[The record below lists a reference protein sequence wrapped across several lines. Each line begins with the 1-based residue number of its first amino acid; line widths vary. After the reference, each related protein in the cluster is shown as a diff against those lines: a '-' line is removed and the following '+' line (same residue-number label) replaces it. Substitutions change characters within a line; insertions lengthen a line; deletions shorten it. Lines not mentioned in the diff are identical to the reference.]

1 MEAYNKKL
9 TEDQKLAMKD
19 ERIRLKELDEKRAKK
34 LELKE
39 RQKKY
44 GKPKMPLSAFL
55 LFHMEESKKSK
66 TNVLS
71 TKAKYDALSETQKSQ
86 YIQKAAASRV
96 EYKWVKCIRIMNLSL
111 FSKLVE
117 TGTVIWHM
125 KNI

>member
-1 MEAYNKKL
+1 MWLKQMEAYNKKL

-44 GKPKMPLSAFL
+44 GKPKMPLSAFF

-86 YIQKAAASRV
+86 YIQKAAALRV
-96 EYKWVKCIRIMNLSL
+96 EYK
-111 FSKLVE
+111 
-117 TGTVIWHM
+117 
-125 KNI
+125 